1 MLEFE
6 TELVNFASGSLVVCW
21 DSFFEKTKD
30 PRDKLDCH
38 GKIGTVVR
46 KASPADLSSSGIPL
60 GKMADNCVA
69 ERRCCSKSC
78 CSTYSQ
84 LITISITDSSITRDI
99 DCLNC

>member
-21 DSFFEKTKD
+21 DSFFEKTRD

-46 KASPADLSSSGIPL
+46 KASPADMSSSGIPL

-69 ERRCCSKSC
+69 VLFDGEDAPKLIH
-78 CSTYSQ
+78 SQ
-84 LITISITDSSITRDI
+84 CIRVIGADI
-99 DCLNC
+99 N

>member
-21 DSFFEKTKD
+21 DSFFEKTRD

-46 KASPADLSSSGIPL
+46 IARPADLTSDGIPI
-60 GKMADNCVA
+60 GSMANDCVA
-69 ERRCCSKSC
+69 VLFDGDNIPKVVH
-78 CSTYSQ
+78 SQ
-84 LITISITDSSITRDI
+84 WLRIVGEDI
-99 DCLNC
+99 N